1 MIRFILLVSV
11 TSLIIAYG
19 AEYIFGIKPCILC
32 IYERIPYMVVAVLS
46 IASLLFKRNLLP
58 LIIVIFIAS
67 SALAFYHV
75 GVERHIFEATYA
87 CTNKLQPVTNIEEL
101 RKQLEDNPR
110 PSCADP
116 EFSFLSIS
124 FAGWNL
130 LLSVFMGFISIMGM
144 RKCKK
149 NYQEVSQ
156 KINL

>member
-67 SALAFYHV
+67 SALAF
-75 GVERHIFEATYA
+75 
-87 CTNKLQPVTNIEEL
+87 
-101 RKQLEDNPR
+101 
-110 PSCADP
+110 
-116 EFSFLSIS
+116 
-124 FAGWNL
+124 
-130 LLSVFMGFISIMGM
+130 
-144 RKCKK
+144 
-149 NYQEVSQ
+149 
-156 KINL
+156 